1 MTCECIGSTFLN
13 KRAKWKA
20 QKMLS
25 KLCSW
30 SLEYDIALIG
40 YCCTP
45 SGLSVASTSH
55 GTRMY
60 KEWKNIKNPLDI
72 SEAMSYT
79 GLNLGSFAQ
88 RPELRTRDGL

>member
-1 MTCECIGSTFLN
+1 MESTKNVVKTLF
-13 KRAKWKA
+13 
-20 QKMLS
+20 
-25 KLCSW
+25 
-30 SLEYDIALIG
+30 LEYDIALIG

-55 GTRMY
+55 GTMY
-60 KEWKNIKNPLDI
+60 KEWNRKNPLDI